1 MCVRTTTESVWED
14 VVRADGQP
22 ACGRQR
28 NGDNDVE
35 EVVEDENFRED
46 IGDWLDGAELV
57 FFFREKILTF
67 EEATGDDRLCRI
79 RSLPWDYSA
88 QMAHRMR

>member
-57 FFFREKILTF
+57 FFL
-67 EEATGDDRLCRI
+67 GRI
-79 RSLPWDYSA
+79 F
-88 QMAHRMR
+88 